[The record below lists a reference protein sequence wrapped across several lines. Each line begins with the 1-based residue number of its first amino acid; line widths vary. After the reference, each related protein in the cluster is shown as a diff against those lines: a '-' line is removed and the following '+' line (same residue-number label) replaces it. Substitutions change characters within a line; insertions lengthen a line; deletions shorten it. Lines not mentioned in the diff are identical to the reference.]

1 MIGRRMY
8 FRTPGATFFV
18 AAAAL
23 CLAVRPGHAQDR
35 IAVVAEAGT
44 PVVATEILV
53 LAGPAQEPEGKDG
66 VAYLA
71 ARSVTAPV
79 RSVLDSLGARL
90 AVQPHKDAV
99 SFTLTAAPDVWEEAT
114 RILLVSLFRDPP
126 QSSTVLAERGAVRNE
141 LLSRQSNPADAAS
154 READRALYG
163 RDHPWGRPTVGTPQS
178 VTSLEVQD
186 VDAFLRSAFT
196 SDRVVVAVVGP
207 VDPDA
212 VREHLG
218 AYVNPSG
225 RLSVEVEAIRP
236 EGTPIRRDYNSITT
250 WTSVSYR
257 FPVSA
262 DLEALR
268 FLAQL
273 ALDELEF
280 SPLRRSVF
288 NARAEISPRLT
299 AGELRFQV
307 VTPPE
312 EAEDWASRILEVVE
326 EVAHEPM
333 LEDRFDAR
341 LRRYRGERLQSL
353 AAPEDRAR
361 ELARELLLYGQT
373 EGLAAGLEEMT
384 VERLRAAVAR
394 LSAPIVLFLGPF
406 QDETG

>member
-1 MIGRRMY
+1 MNP
-8 FRTPGATFFV
+8 TP
-18 AAAAL
+18 
-23 CLAVRPGHAQDR
+23 VRPGRVIYCLILLFLSALLVRPAASQER
-35 IAVVAEAGT
+35 IAVLPESGT
-44 PVVATEILV
+44 PVVATEVLV
-53 LAGPAQEPEGKDG
+53 LAGPAQEPEGKEG
-66 VAYLA
+66 IAYLA
-71 ARSVTAPV
+71 ARAVTAPI

-90 AVQPHKDAV
+90 SVRPQKDAV
-99 SFTLTAAPDVWEEAT
+99 SFTLAAAPDVWEEAT
-114 RILLVSLFRDPP
+114 RALLVSIFRDPP
-126 QSSTVLAERGAVRNE
+126 QAATVLREREAVRNE
-141 LLSRQSNPADAAS
+141 LLGRQSNPADAANL
-154 READRALYG
+154 EADAALYG
-163 RDHPWGRPTVGTPQS
+163 RDHPWGRPTVGSPQS
-178 VTSLEVQD
+178 ITSLEVAD
-186 VDAFLRSAFT
+186 VDAFLRAAFT

-207 VDPDA
+207 VEPEV
-212 VREHLG
+212 VREHLLQ
-218 AYVNPSG
+218 YLNPAG
-225 RLSVEVEAIRP
+225 RLAVEVEAIRP
-236 EGTPIRRDYNSITT
+236 EASPVRRNYNSITT

-280 SPLRRSVF
+280 SPVRRSVF

-312 EAEDWASRILEVVE
+312 EAEDWARRILDVVE

-333 LEDRFDAR
+333 LEDRFEAR

-361 ELARELLLYGQT
+361 ELARELLVYGET
-373 EGLAAGLEEMT
+373 DGLAAGLEEMT

-406 QDETG
+406 QNETG

>member
-1 MIGRRMY
+1 MNAPHRSTRALAWAVLCGLL
-8 FRTPGATFFV
+8 V
-18 AAAAL
+18 AAPAA
-23 CLAVRPGHAQDR
+23 AQER
-35 IAVVAEAGT
+35 IVVVAEPGT
-44 PVVATEILV
+44 PVVATEVLV
-53 LAGPAQEPEGKDG
+53 VAGPANEPEGKEG
-66 VAYLA
+66 IAYLA
-71 ARSVTAPV
+71 ARSVTAPILP
-79 RSVLDSLGARL
+79 VLDSLGARL
-90 AVQPHKDAV
+90 AVQPQNDAV

-114 RILLVSLFRDPP
+114 RTLLVSLFRDPP
-126 QSSTVLAERGAVRNE
+126 QSATVLRERDAVRAE
-141 LLSRQSNPADAAS
+141 LLGRQSNPADAAN
-154 READRALYG
+154 READAALYG
-163 RDHPWGRPTVGTPQS
+163 ADHPWGRPTVGTPGS
-178 VTSLEVQD
+178 VSALTVQD
-186 VDAFLRSAFT
+186 VDAFLRTAFT

-207 VDPDA
+207 VDPQP
-212 VREHLG
+212 VRDHLLE
-218 AYVNPSG
+218 YLNPAG
-225 RLSVEVEAIRP
+225 RLTVEVEAIRP
-236 EGTPIRRDYNSITT
+236 EGSPVRRDYNSITT

-280 SPLRRSVF
+280 SPVRRSVF

-312 EAEDWASRILEVVE
+312 EAEDWARRILDVVE

-333 LEDRFDAR
+333 LEDRFEAR
-341 LRRYRGERLQSL
+341 LRRYRGERLHALSG
-353 AAPEDRAR
+353 PEDRAR
-361 ELARELLLYGQT
+361 ELARELLVYGET
-373 EGLAAGLEEMT
+373 NGLAAGLEEMT

>member
-1 MIGRRMY
+1 MSGRHRGRY
-8 FRTPGATFFV
+8 AGAV
-18 AAAAL
+18 AAVILGAS
-23 CLAVRPGHAQDR
+23 LASPAGAQER
-35 IAVVAEAGT
+35 VAVVPEAGT
-44 PVVATEILV
+44 PVVATEVLV
-53 LAGPAQEPEGKDG
+53 LAGPAQEPEDQEG

-71 ARSVTAPV
+71 ARSVTAPLHPV
-79 RSVLDSLGARL
+79 MDSLGARL
-90 AVQPHKDAV
+90 EVRPHKDAV
-99 SFTLTAAPDVWEEAT
+99 SFTVTAAPDVWEEAT
-114 RILLVSLFRDPP
+114 RRLLVSLFRDPP
-126 QSSTVLAERGAVRNE
+126 QSATVTREREAIRGE
-141 LLSRQSNPADAAS
+141 LLSRQSNPADAANQ
-154 READRALYG
+154 EADGALYG
-163 RDHPWGRPTVGTPQS
+163 REHPWGRPTVGTPQS
-178 VTSLEVQD
+178 VARIEVQD

-207 VDPDA
+207 VDPA
-212 VREHLG
+212 AAREHVLQ
-218 AYVNPSG
+218 YVNPTG
-225 RLSVEVEAIRP
+225 RLAVEVEAVQP
-236 EGTPIRRDYNSITT
+236 ESSPVRRDYNSITT

-262 DLEALR
+262 DVEALR

-288 NARAEISPRLT
+288 NARVEISPRVT

-326 EVAHEPM
+326 EAAHEPM
-333 LEDRFDAR
+333 LADRFEAR

-361 ELARELLLYGQT
+361 ELARELLVYGET
-373 EGLAAGLEEMT
+373 KGLAAGLEEMT
-384 VERLRAAVAR
+384 VERLRAAVTR

>member
-1 MIGRRMY
+1 MRRGT
-8 FRTPGATFFV
+8 FGARAAFAAV
-18 AAAAL
+18 AAALLMAGG
-23 CLAVRPGHAQDR
+23 AKAQER
-35 IAVVAEAGT
+35 IVVVPEAGT
-44 PVVATEILV
+44 PVVATEVLV
-53 LAGPAQEPEGKDG
+53 LAGPANEPEGKEG
-66 VAYLA
+66 VVYLA
-71 ARSVTAPV
+71 ARSVTAPI
-79 RSVLDSLGARL
+79 RPVLDSLGARL
-90 AVQPHKDAV
+90 AVEPHKDAV

-114 RILLVSLFRDPP
+114 RVLFVSLFRDPP
-126 QSSTVLAERGAVRNE
+126 QSGVVDREREAIRTQ

-163 RDHPWGRPTVGTPQS
+163 SDHPWGRPTVGTPE
-178 VTSLEVQD
+178 SLRGLAVED
-186 VDAFLRSAFT
+186 VDEILRSAFT

-207 VDPDA
+207 VEPEATRD
-212 VREHLG
+212 HLLQF
-218 AYVNPSG
+218 VNPAG
-225 RLSVEVEAIRP
+225 RLTVEVEPISP
-236 EGTPIRRDYNSITT
+236 ERSPVRMDYNSITT

-280 SPLRRSVF
+280 SPVRRSVF
-288 NARAEISPRLT
+288 NARAEITPRIT

-312 EAEDWASRILEVVE
+312 EAEEWAQRILDVVE
-326 EVAHEPM
+326 EVAHESM
-333 LEDRFDAR
+333 LETHFDAR
-341 LRRYRGERLQSL
+341 LRRYRGERLYSL

-361 ELARELLLYGQT
+361 ELARDLLVYGET

-384 VERLRAAVAR
+384 LERLRSAVAR